1 MTTTLARRALQMPCS
16 LFRLQQIHLIGFG
29 DAMQAVWAIGFRQ
42 RQKTMAPAETGV
54 AVYAQLLRGLAYRIR
69 VQQAIG
75 IVQPQGFM
83 AQMRQRRS
91 RQRIEGLATRYAA
104 VALQIVGMTV
114 PMHMPQATCRAT

>member
-1 MTTTLARRALQMPCS
+1 MSTTPARRALQMSRPF
-16 LFRLQQIHLIGFG
+16 FRLQQIHFIGFG
-29 DAMQAVWAIGFRQ
+29 DAMQTAWAIGFCQ
-42 RQKTMAPAETGV
+42 CQEAMAPTETGI
-54 AVYAQLLRGLAYRIR
+54 AVYAQLLRGLAYRVR

-114 PMHMPQATCRAT
+114 PVHMPRATCRAA